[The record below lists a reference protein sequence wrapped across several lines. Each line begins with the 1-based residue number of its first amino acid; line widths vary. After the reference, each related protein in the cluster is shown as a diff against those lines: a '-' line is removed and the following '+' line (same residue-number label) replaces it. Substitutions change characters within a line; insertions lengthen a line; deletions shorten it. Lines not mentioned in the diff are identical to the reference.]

1 MRRTLAQIAGITTP
15 QRYREGGHVRGP
27 GTSTS
32 DSIPARLSD
41 GEFVLPTDTV
51 RKVGVRRLQD
61 LVDSTHKYVG
71 RYRPGQFANGGMVD
85 DEVTRVGNSYIGGNV
100 GGNVSI
106 NGQTGGRDGQHN
118 FLDFPSPRTSPYAG
132 SNGSTDRAA
141 ACGRTRYDGRNTR
154 ARPSTCGTHG
164 LGRAQRPA
172 QHSGHGQ
179 LHHGQPGAPRSSVC
193 SGPCAAT
200 TSSGNGTAATGG
212 RLAWRSPAYCPVVA
226 LHDAATALCKRWAG
240 QGGRTPWR
248 WRGVRSVPTTHG

>member
-85 DEVTRVGNSYIGGNV
+85 DEVTRVGNSYSGGNV

-106 NGQTGGRDGQHN
+106 NGQ
-118 FLDFPSPRTSPYAG
+118 P
-132 SNGSTDRAA
+132 
-141 ACGRTRYDGRNTR
+141 
-154 ARPSTCGTHG
+154 
-164 LGRAQRPA
+164 
-172 QHSGHGQ
+172 
-179 LHHGQPGAPRSSVC
+179 
-193 SGPCAAT
+193 
-200 TSSGNGTAATGG
+200 
-212 RLAWRSPAYCPVVA
+212 
-226 LHDAATALCKRWAG
+226 
-240 QGGRTPWR
+240 GGRT
-248 WRGVRSVPTTHG
+248 VSTTS